1 MAMHNTV
8 TQAPPAVRPEVSKG
22 PHEPTPVRTELA
34 EVQRAQTAPL
44 EFIVARSFFARLG
57 GLLAL
62 PRLREGQALVLAPC
76 NSVHTL
82 FMRYAIDVA
91 FVDKQGR
98 VMKLVEGLQPWRA
111 ASCWRAQATVELA
124 AGQARAHG
132 LAAGVQLDPDFLYSL
147 TD

>member
-1 MAMHNTV
+1 MTMHNTV
-8 TQAPPAVRPEVSKG
+8 TQAPPAVR
-22 PHEPTPVRTELA
+22 TELV
-34 EVQRAQTAPL
+34 EVQRARTAPL

-57 GLLAL
+57 GLLVR
-62 PRLREGQALVLAPC
+62 PRLCDGQALVLAPC

-98 VMKLVEGLQPWRA
+98 VMRLVAGLQPWRA
-111 ASCWRAQATVELA
+111 ASCWRAHAAVELA

-132 LAAGVQLDPDFLYSL
+132 LAAGVLLDPDFLHL
-147 TD
+147 PTD